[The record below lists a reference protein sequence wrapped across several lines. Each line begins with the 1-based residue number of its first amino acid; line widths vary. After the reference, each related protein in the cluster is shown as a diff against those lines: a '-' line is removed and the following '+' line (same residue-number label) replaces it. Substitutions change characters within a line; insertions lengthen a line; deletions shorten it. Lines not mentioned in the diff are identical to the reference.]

1 MLAYKE
7 MTPGLILKNFP
18 ELKTKAEEEI
28 AFWESENVPQH
39 CLFGNIFNEYLS
51 GLLLAYQDLKMICR
65 IFDFYEYL
73 ADEGDEKVINLLQV
87 TLLEYLW
94 DDARI
99 YDKAVSHMGEKTR
112 KINAK
117 IASYLA
123 VPSQSA

>member
-1 MLAYKE
+1 MLAYEE

-18 ELKTKAEEEI
+18 ELKTEAEEEI
-28 AFWESENVPQH
+28 AFWEPENVPPH

-73 ADEGDEKVINLLQV
+73 ADEGDENVINLLQV

-99 YDKAVSHMGEKTR
+99 YYKAVSHMGEKTR